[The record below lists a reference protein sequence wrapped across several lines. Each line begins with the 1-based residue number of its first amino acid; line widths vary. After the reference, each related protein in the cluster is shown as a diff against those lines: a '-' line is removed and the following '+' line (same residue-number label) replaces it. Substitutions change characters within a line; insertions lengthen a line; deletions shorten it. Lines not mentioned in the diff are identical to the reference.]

1 MGQKTSKS
9 KSAVSALRAGIC
21 VVSTL
26 FAYTLYANPRPDT
39 VIADF
44 EGAEYGAWRVEGT
57 AFGKA
62 PARGTLP
69 GQMRVSGF
77 KGKGLVNSFNGGDN
91 ATGLLTSPPF
101 VIERKHL
108 SFLIGGGGWPRKT
121 CINLIVDGEAVRTA
135 TGPNLKPGGS
145 EALAPAS
152 WDVSDLD
159 GQSARIQIV
168 DLATG
173 GWGHINVDQIV
184 ACDTPPPPPQKNVT
198 RDLSADKRWLLLPVK
213 NGGEKARVELRDGTD
228 VLRAFDIEL
237 AADELTGGRSRPGRV
252 EGTTA
257 QLWADSLPGDS
268 QGLTT
273 TKLSDEAFQTRT
285 CTASPAPAASC
296 LAAPWLA
303 Q

>member
-1 MGQKTSKS
+1 M
-9 KSAVSALRAGIC
+9 
-21 VVSTL
+21 
-26 FAYTLYANPRPDT
+26 
-39 VIADF
+39 IADF
-44 EGAEYGAWRVEGT
+44 EGADYGTWWMEGT

-77 KGKGLVNSFNGGDN
+77 EGKGLANSFNGGDP

-184 ACDTPPPPPQKNVT
+184 ACDTPPPRHRKMSHVT
-198 RDLSADKRWLLLPVK
+198 
-213 NGGEKARVELRDGTD
+213 
-228 VLRAFDIEL
+228 
-237 AADELTGGRSRPGRV
+237 
-252 EGTTA
+252 
-257 QLWADSLPGDS
+257 
-268 QGLTT
+268 
-273 TKLSDEAFQTRT
+273 
-285 CTASPAPAASC
+285 
-296 LAAPWLA
+296 
-303 Q
+303 